1 MRRIRAQDDLHNGRA
16 MGGAARSAS
25 RRSGIGAS
33 ALADLADGVEMIEVQ
48 PEGADAVPRTST
60 GLSGPH
66 PSLEP

>member
-16 MGGAARSAS
+16 TGGAARSAS
-25 RRSGIGAS
+25 RSSSIGS
-33 ALADLADGVEMIEVQ
+33 LALADLADDVEMLELQ
-48 PEGADAVPRTST
+48 PEGGDAVLRTST